1 METKHKVYNLIILD
15 ESGSMESIKKT
26 IMNGFNEVVQT
37 IKSVALEYPEQEH
50 TVTFVSFNSG
60 FITRMFFPS
69 GIKKIH
75 ENSKIESLNQIDD
88 STYRPNGGTPL
99 FDAMGISILNLNSII
114 EKENPKNYNVLVTIL
129 TDGEENASQEYSA
142 ESIKR
147 MVEIFKSKNWT
158 FTYIGANHDVDIFA
172 SRISINNVM
181 KFETSEE
188 DMQRMFLKDREA
200 RMNYSKKIK
209 NLENVSGDYF
219 EEGETKKTM
228 PVPDD
233 KEKKPEK
240 KSFFGRLFG

>member
-15 ESGSMESIKKT
+15 ESGSMQSIKKT

-50 TVTFVSFNSG
+50 TVTFVSFNS
-60 FITRMFFPS
+60 S

-88 STYRPNGGTPL
+88 RSYQPNGGTPL
-99 FDAMGISILNLNSII
+99 FDAMGASFFNLNWII

-129 TDGEENASQEYSA
+129 TDGEENASKEHTG
-142 ESIKR
+142 ESIK
-147 MVEIFKSKNWT
+147 EIIELYKSKNWT
-158 FTYIGANHDVDIFA
+158 FTYIGANHDVDLFA

-188 DMQRMFLKDREA
+188 DMQRMFMRDRNA
-200 RMNYSKKIK
+200 RMNYSKKIRDF
-209 NLENVSGDYF
+209 EDVSGDYF
-219 EEGETKKTM
+219 QQPQNDEDL
-228 PVPDD
+228 PVDD
-233 KEKKPEK
+233 EKKPK
-240 KSFFGRLFG
+240 SKSFWKKLFGE

>member
-15 ESGSMESIKKT
+15 ESGSMQSIKKT

-50 TVTFVSFNSG
+50 TVSFVSFNS
-60 FITRMFFPS
+60 S

-88 STYRPNGGTPL
+88 RSYQPSGFTPL
-99 FDAMGISILNLNSII
+99 FDAMGVSIFNLNSII

-129 TDGEENASQEYSA
+129 TDGAENASKEHTAQ
-142 ESIKR
+142 SIK
-147 MVEIFKSKNWT
+147 EIIELYKTKNWT
-158 FTYIGANHDVDIFA
+158 FTYIGANHDVDLFA

-188 DMQRMFLKDREA
+188 DMQRMFVRDKEA
-200 RMNYSKKIK
+200 RMNYSKKIR
-209 NLENVSGDYF
+209 NFENVANDYF
-219 EEGETKKTM
+219 QTNEEDKELS
-228 PVPDD
+228 DD
-233 KEKKPEK
+233 KEKQPEK
-240 KSFFGRLFG
+240 KSFFRKLFGK